1 MITVKKVVFSVV
13 VTNQSG
19 ALLPYAYYALQLKLY
34 LQERLPSILKFFMAY
49 FSPNGLIER
58 QFDRNEN
65 FASQCVHV
73 DSVYIQ
79 SFCILP
85 LKLWIPIFSMSLYIV
100 TRYMGAAIKALD
112 FGFEDVISQEGGS
125 CIC

>member
-1 MITVKKVVFSVV
+1 
-13 VTNQSG
+13 
-19 ALLPYAYYALQLKLY
+19 
-34 LQERLPSILKFFMAY
+34 MAY

-65 FASQCVHV
+65 FASQCV
-73 DSVYIQ
+73 SGLSIQ
-79 SFCILP
+79 SVCILP
-85 LKLWIPIFSMSLYIV
+85 LKLWIPIFVMSLNIV

-112 FGFEDVISQEGGS
+112 FGFEDVISQVGGF